1 MLSGCNRA
9 AQSSDELRVTI
20 KSDPKTFNPLMAG
33 DDSSDIVRYL
43 TGGVL
48 IRVNR
53 ETQESQ
59 AELATSWNIDEN
71 GRRITLNLRTS
82 LKFSDGTDFTA
93 DDVVATLKAAFDPNL
108 NAPKGDGFRAGG
120 AAKVEAQGKDKVVV
134 EFEHPIAGMD
144 RLFDE
149 VAISPARMAGKADSS
164 VVLGPFS
171 VGEQKAGEYVLLKR
185 NPHYWK
191 SDASGHQLPYLN
203 AVRLY
208 VLSNRDTELIRFRQG
223 DIQLVDKISPD
234 LYEQLHSEG
243 ASAARDLGPSVESEQ
258 L

>member
-1 MLSGCNRA
+1 MKSGDRVIGSADEATATTLRTGLALLLSVALMLSGCNRA
-9 AQSSDELRVTI
+9 VQSSDELRVTI

-33 DDSSDIVRYL
+33 DDSSDTVRYL

-108 NAPKGDGFRAGG
+108 NAPKG
-120 AAKVEAQGKDKVVV
+120 
-134 EFEHPIAGMD
+134 
-144 RLFDE
+144 
-149 VAISPARMAGKADSS
+149 
-164 VVLGPFS
+164 
-171 VGEQKAGEYVLLKR
+171 
-185 NPHYWK
+185 
-191 SDASGHQLPYLN
+191 
-203 AVRLY
+203 
-208 VLSNRDTELIRFRQG
+208 
-223 DIQLVDKISPD
+223 
-234 LYEQLHSEG
+234 
-243 ASAARDLGPSVESEQ
+243 
-258 L
+258 